1 MRNSISQLYKTKFL
15 CIIIL
20 ALLIAGCSN
29 NSDQSLLSISEGL
42 INNNA
47 DSALILLESID
58 FPEDMP
64 SSKYAK
70 YCQLL
75 VIAHQKNKI
84 SIKEDT
90 LIRYAINY
98 HKKDSE
104 NIEYAYSLLLLGNVY
119 EEQDSL
125 FLAEKCYREVYN
137 LAEKYNFSELQGAS
151 SFELGGLYKYWDK
164 YEEGIHWFDKARII
178 FKDNND
184 HIMKQRSMRHTA
196 DCYVL
201 SGKTDTALII
211 YNQVLGNIPPEKVNI
226 KADVYKNISINY
238 KKANLYTESLQFIKK
253 SIETSNTEELYPLQ
267 YTILASIY
275 GDMGILDSCMYYDD
289 LAMHYAQKQENL
301 SMLYKAYEAMNS
313 AYYPKEFDNYALSR
327 TLSDSVYIKQRYET
341 VKYQRLYNIE
351 KLKKRNKELLVTTQ
365 RYLFLVILI
374 ILISLIFFL
383 FQRNK
388 KKQQQMWLERE
399 LEDKNNIINSIKD
412 SLNQRFEIYKKMVRL
427 SISPNRA
434 KHMNFLR
441 EYNKILFGKDDE
453 VVIDWNILY
462 NFTDGIFD
470 NYSLKIKKLYSEITE
485 TEEKIIILYKLGFK
499 PTETAIILDKSIHTI
514 YKYSSTIRK
523 NLGIPE
529 DENII
534 EFIDKNV
541 K

>member
-15 CIIIL
+15 CTIIL
-20 ALLIAGCSN
+20 ALLIAGCCN
-29 NSDQSLLSISEGL
+29 NSDQSLLSISEEL

-58 FPEDMP
+58 FPEDIS

-75 VIAHQKNKI
+75 VIAHQKNKV

-90 LIRYAINY
+90 LIRYSVNY
-98 HKKDSE
+98 YKNNPNDK
-104 NIEYAYSLLLLGNVY
+104 EYVHSLLLLGNVY

-137 LAEKYNFSELQGAS
+137 LAKKYNFSELQGIS

-184 HIMKQRSMRHTA
+184 RIMKQRSMRHTA

-211 YNQVLGNIPPEKVNI
+211 YNQVLDNIPVEKVNI
-226 KADVYKNISINY
+226 KADIYKNISITY
-238 KKANLYTESLQFIKK
+238 KKANLYNEGLRFIKR
-253 SIETSNTEELYPLQ
+253 SIEATPTEELYPLQ
-267 YTILASIY
+267 YTILSSIY
-275 GDMGILDSCMYYDD
+275 EDMGILDSCIYYDN
-289 LAMHYAQKQENL
+289 LAMQYAKKQENL
-301 SMLYKAYEAMNS
+301 SMLYKAYESMD
-313 AYYPKEFDNYALSR
+313 YPQEFDNYALSK
-327 TLSDSVYIKQRYET
+327 TLSDSIYIKQRYET
-341 VKYQRLYNIE
+341 IKYQRLYNIE

-365 RYLFLVILI
+365 IYLFLVILI
-374 ILISLIFFL
+374 ILISLIFFF

-388 KKQQQMWLERE
+388 KKQQQIQLERE

-434 KHMNFLR
+434 KHKNFLR
-441 EYNKILFGKDDE
+441 EYNKILFSKDDE

-470 NYSLKIKKLYSEITE
+470 NYSLKIKKLYPEITE
-485 TEEKIIILYKLGFK
+485 AEEKIIILYKLGFK
-499 PTETAIILDKSIHTI
+499 PTETAVILDKSIHTI

-541 K
+541 N

>member
-15 CIIIL
+15 CTIIL
-20 ALLIAGCSN
+20 ALLIAGCCN
-29 NSDQSLLSISEGL
+29 NSDQSLLSISEEL

-58 FPEDMP
+58 FPEDIS

-75 VIAHQKNKI
+75 VIAHQKNKV

-90 LIRYAINY
+90 LIRYSVNY
-98 HKKDSE
+98 YKNNPNDK
-104 NIEYAYSLLLLGNVY
+104 EYVHSLLLLGNVY

-137 LAEKYNFSELQGAS
+137 LAEKYNFSELQGIS

-184 HIMKQRSMRHTA
+184 RIMKQRSMRHTA

-211 YNQVLGNIPPEKVNI
+211 YNQVLDNIPVEKVNI
-226 KADVYKNISINY
+226 KADIYKNISITY
-238 KKANLYTESLQFIKK
+238 KKANLYNEGLRFIKR
-253 SIETSNTEELYPLQ
+253 SIEATPTEELYPLQ
-267 YTILASIY
+267 YTILSSIY
-275 GDMGILDSCMYYDD
+275 EDMGILDSCIYYDN
-289 LAMHYAQKQENL
+289 LAMQYAKKQENL
-301 SMLYKAYEAMNS
+301 SMLYKAYESMD
-313 AYYPKEFDNYALSR
+313 YPQEFDNYALSK
-327 TLSDSVYIKQRYET
+327 TLSDSIYIKQRYET
-341 VKYQRLYNIE
+341 IKYQRLYNIE

-365 RYLFLVILI
+365 IYLFLVILI
-374 ILISLIFFL
+374 ILISLIFFF

-388 KKQQQMWLERE
+388 KKQQQIQLERE

-434 KHMNFLR
+434 KHKNFLR
-441 EYNKILFGKDDE
+441 EYNKILFSKDDE

-470 NYSLKIKKLYSEITE
+470 NYSLKIKKLYPEITE
-485 TEEKIIILYKLGFK
+485 AEEKIIILYKLGFK
-499 PTETAIILDKSIHTI
+499 PTETAVILDKSIHTI

-541 K
+541 N